1 MSRAAK
7 FLQVLAAVTHS
18 ASALV
23 PMWGPFCFGKE
34 RVLYKYLVIAAR
46 GYRMTDEKTGEVVEG
61 TSVHYIDPESGE
73 SNRTGELGT
82 FPIKISGKPEIL
94 KAFPKLPAIAELKFA
109 QRAGAGGK
117 AALALTGVG
126 KVWPVDVETLMLE
139 AA

>member
-1 MSRAAK
+1 
-7 FLQVLAAVTHS
+7 
-18 ASALV
+18 
-23 PMWGPFCFGKE
+23 
-34 RVLYKYLVIAAR
+34 
-46 GYRMTDEKTGEVVEG
+46 MTDEKTGEVVEG

-117 AALALTGVG
+117 AALALVLTEVLGSDKAYRIATEPFRAEAGSETKDNAVKVG
-126 KVWPVDVETLMLE
+126 GG
-139 AA
+139 AAIGDRGAQRR